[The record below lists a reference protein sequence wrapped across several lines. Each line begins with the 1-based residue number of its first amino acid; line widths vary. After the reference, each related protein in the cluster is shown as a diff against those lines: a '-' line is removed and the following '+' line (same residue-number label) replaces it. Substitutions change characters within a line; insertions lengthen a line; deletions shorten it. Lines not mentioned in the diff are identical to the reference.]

1 MLNFL
6 LYNIILKDINPVLS
20 GQFYKISRLLNII
33 QSQSRGSYTF
43 SILRTHTAHAPAPF
57 HSFHILSTD
66 YLHSLTEIHQDLTD
80 ISN

>member
-43 SILRTHTAHAPAPF
+43 SILRRHRIRTHRST
-57 HSFHILSTD
+57 HS
-66 YLHSLTEIHQDLTD
+66 
-80 ISN
+80 ISPLRTT